1 MKRCNLEFV
10 IEPFVEDAPGPH
22 VVSGIRAVEAKGL
35 EVSMGPF
42 GSTASGSVDAVSEGI
57 GAMVAEAVKNGAQR
71 VLVEVVID
79 EQ

>member
-1 MKRCNLEFV
+1 MKRCSLEFV

-22 VVSGIRAVEAKGL
+22 VVSGIEAMEAKGL

-57 GAMVAEAVKNGAQR
+57 GAMIAAAVNNGALR
-71 VLVEVVID
+71 VLVEVVIE